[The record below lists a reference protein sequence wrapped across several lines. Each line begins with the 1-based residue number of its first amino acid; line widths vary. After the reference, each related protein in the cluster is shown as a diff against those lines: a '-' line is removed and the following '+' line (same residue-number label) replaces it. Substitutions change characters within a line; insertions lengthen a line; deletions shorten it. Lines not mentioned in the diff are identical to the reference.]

1 MVADTKKQKAR
12 PLTKSD
18 FSNVAVLVP
27 CLDEAVSIARVIGD
41 FRGALPGAKI
51 YVFDN
56 GSADDTVRIARE
68 NGAIV
73 RVEPRRGK
81 GNVIARMFRDV
92 EADYFLL
99 VDGDATYDAAAAPQ
113 MIEKVRTEFLDVLI
127 GVRKGSYAGQYRPGH
142 QLGNSLFTMI
152 IRLLFNAQVSDV
164 LSGYR
169 LMSRRFVKSFP
180 VSARGFEI
188 ETELTVHMLEVGVP
202 FGEFPAEYFNRPETS
217 ESKLNTWKDGFRILR
232 TIATL
237 VAAERPIAV
246 FCGLGMASII
256 VGVLAFLPIL
266 AEYNA
271 TGVVPRF
278 PTLIAS
284 TTLGIIGLIAC
295 FGGLVLDGVTRTRRD
310 MKKLAFLAQVQPS
323 GAVRR

>member
-1 MVADTKKQKAR
+1 
-12 PLTKSD
+12 
-18 FSNVAVLVP
+18 VLVP
-27 CLDEAVSIARVIGD
+27 CLNEAVSIAQVIKD
-41 FRGALPGAKI
+41 FRAALPGAAI

-56 GSADDTVRIARE
+56 GSADDTASVARAS
-68 NGAIV
+68 GAIV
-73 RVEPRRGK
+73 RMEPRRGK
-81 GNVIARMFRDV
+81 GNVIARMFREV

-99 VDGDATYDAAAAPQ
+99 VDGDATYDAAAAPK
-113 MIEKVRTEFLDVLI
+113 MIDKARTEFLDVLI
-127 GVRKGSYAGQYRPGH
+127 GVRQGTYDDQYRPGH
-142 QLGNSLFTMI
+142 QLGNALFTMI
-152 IRLLFNAQVSDV
+152 IRLLFNARVSDV

-169 LMSRRFVKSFP
+169 LMSRRFVKSIP

-188 ETELTVHMLEVGVP
+188 ETELTVHMLEIGVP
-202 FGEFPAEYFNRPETS
+202 FAEFPAEYFNRPEAS
-217 ESKLNTWKDGFRILR
+217 QSKLNTWKDGFRILR

-266 AEYNA
+266 AEYDA

-284 TTLGIIGLIAC
+284 TTLGIIGLISC

-310 MKKLAFLAQVQPS
+310 MKKLAFLAQFQQPVEARKVES
-323 GAVRR
+323 R